1 MKKQPNQT
9 EIKLTLWE
17 RLKLETPKFWK
28 KIGALGGSVVTLGIA
43 LLGLEEKYHFGIL
56 PAYVYGYLITGGT
69 VMALLPALAVK
80 TPPDSSIQKPKT
92 TADSDDL

>member
-28 KIGALGGSVVTLGIA
+28 KIGVIGGSLVTIGIA

-69 VMALLPALAVK
+69 VMGLLPAFAVK
-80 TPPDSSIQKPKT
+80 TPPDANVQKP
-92 TADSDDL
+92 TADGDDL